1 MPTARSYDRYSLDG
15 EPFKENGR
23 MYVYVMMPNG
33 NKKVRWYTEA
43 ERAAQDRKAGIEP
56 EKRDMMDFNA
66 RHVFGFGPLG
76 YITIYKASS
85 QKILEDFVD
94 SHLESFRYNLTF
106 QYFTP
111 SRIAVPELPEGI
123 EPIQLKWEEVM
134 DHDDRMKP
142 HEEVA
147 KLINHIISPNV
158 EESHSTYQGQ
168 ENEWLEKEV
177 SIKENIAREDHFGE
191 KHTHFMRDA
200 EGNTYVWETSTKN
213 FEVGMAI
220 KLRMKVKAHK
230 EINGEKCTVV
240 WYCRVI

>member
-1 MPTARSYDRYSLDG
+1 MPTARTYDRYSLDG

-56 EKRDMMDFNA
+56 KKKDLMDFNA
-66 RHVFGFGPLG
+66 RHAFGFDEKG
-76 YITIYKASS
+76 YITLYKGDPKRVEEWAENDRTN
-85 QKILEDFVD
+85 IW
-94 SHLESFRYNLTF
+94 RNLTF
-106 QYFTP
+106 GYYTP
-111 SRIAVPELPEGI
+111 SKFPTPQVLSGI
-123 EPIQLKWEEVM
+123 EPIKLSWEEVQ

-147 KLINHIISPNV
+147 RYV
-158 EESHSTYQGQ
+158 SHLLNPGDTGSVSTYQGQ
-168 ENEWLEKEV
+168 ENDWLEKEV
-177 SIKENIAREDHFGE
+177 VIKENIAHESNFGE

-200 EGNTYVWETSTKN
+200 AGNTYMWETGAKN
-213 FEVGMAI
+213 FEVGMAV
-220 KLRMKVKAHK
+220 KLKMKVKAHK

-240 WYCRVI
+240 WYCKVV